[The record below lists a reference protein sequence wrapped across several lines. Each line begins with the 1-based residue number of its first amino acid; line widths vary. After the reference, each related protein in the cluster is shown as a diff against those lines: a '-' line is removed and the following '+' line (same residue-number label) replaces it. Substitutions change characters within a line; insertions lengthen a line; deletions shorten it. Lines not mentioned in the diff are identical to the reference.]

1 MGKTMAGLM
10 KWVGIVVGGLILL
23 IHVVLLLIPRL
34 VDFNRYKSKV
44 EHVVAEST
52 GRKDT
57 SIRTFSGERGERSRG
72 KRPCRK

>member
-10 KWVGIVVGGLILL
+10 KWVGIIVGGLILL
-23 IHVVLLLIPRL
+23 ILIVLLFIPRR

-52 GRKDT
+52 DRRDA
-57 SIRTFSGERGERSRG
+57 SMRTFRGERRERSRG